1 MWWRMQPHVSR
12 CVFCPALRADLFGKG
27 KGRGEAPEGGR
38 ASAIYFSTR
47 GEAPLADLLAGGDMD
62 GDRFYTLQCRDL
74 LDLCLPGIEAATP
87 AAAAAAAA
95 AAPSSLA
102 RAATVARPAAQP
114 ATRPAARPVARPAA
128 RPVARPATQPAA
140 SCVAAPLAAG
150 PPLELGPQLEA
161 ELLLQM
167 LTTRHE
173 DSVLVGRAEVNHAAA
188 ADKFGLDAP
197 LTKELSAVYLE
208 ALDAKGDAKRHRKVI

>member
-38 ASAIYFSTR
+38 ASALYFSTR

-114 ATRPAARPVARPAA
+114 ATRPAARPVARPA
-128 RPVARPATQPAA
+128 TQPAA

-197 LTKELSAVYLE
+197 LTTELSAVYLE

>member
-1 MWWRMQPHVSR
+1 MRPHVSR

-87 AAAAAAAA
+87 AAADAAAAAAAA

-114 ATRPAARPVARPAA
+114 ATRPAA

-197 LTKELSAVYLE
+197 LTTELSAVYLE
-208 ALDAKGDAKRHRKVI
+208 ALDAKGDARRHREVI

>member
-114 ATRPAARPVARPAA
+114 ATRPAARPVARPA
-128 RPVARPATQPAA
+128 TQPAA

-197 LTKELSAVYLE
+197 LTTELSAVYLE

>member
-1 MWWRMQPHVSR
+1 MWWRMRPHVSR

-114 ATRPAARPVARPAA
+114 ATRPAARPVARPA
-128 RPVARPATQPAA
+128 TQPAA

-150 PPLELGPQLEA
+150 PPLELGPPLEA
-161 ELLLQM
+161 KLLLQM

-197 LTKELSAVYLE
+197 LTTELSAVYLE
-208 ALDAKGDAKRHRKVI
+208 ALDAKGDARRHREVI

>member
-1 MWWRMQPHVSR
+1 MWWRMRPHVSR

-87 AAAAAAAA
+87 AAADAAAAAAA

-114 ATRPAARPVARPAA
+114 ATRPAA

-197 LTKELSAVYLE
+197 LTTELSAVYLE
-208 ALDAKGDAKRHRKVI
+208 ALDAKGDARRHREVI